1 MSESPDNECSPSA
14 PNELMANELLSFC
27 ESDAIS
33 EEGIHEIIQSHK
45 ESTSGNNYDM
55 CDYVFFHQACYNE
68 KVTEGII
75 QCLLEYFP
83 AAANDADTF
92 GRLPLHYA
100 CENSKVSFGIIR
112 QLIDADPRIKNL
124 LREYL

>member
-33 EEGIHEIIQSHK
+33 EEGIHEIIQSHR
-45 ESTSGNNYDM
+45 EMSSPDNDHEVI
-55 CDYVFFHQACYNE
+55 DYVFFHQACYNE

-83 AAANDADTF
+83 AAANYPDDDGF
-92 GRLPLHYA
+92 LPLHYA
-100 CENSKVSFGIIR
+100 CGNNNVSPGIV
-112 QLIDADPRIKNL
+112 QLDTN
-124 LREYL
+124 